1 MRRTAALVV
10 LAVVGFCVSAY
21 LAAFQ
26 LGVIRDV
33 WDPLFDDGS
42 RRVLTSAVSRL
53 LPVPD
58 ASVGAAAYAVD
69 AVLGLWLL
77 LRPDAPAAVVA
88 LLAAVTAVAA
98 AVALVLVVLQPLVA
112 RSLCS
117 LCLVSAAV
125 SLALAVGAA
134 TEARDRLV
142 PEGLAAALSKEV
154 RS

>member
-1 MRRTAALVV
+1 VRRTTALVV
-10 LAVVGFCVSAY
+10 LAIVGLAISGY

-26 LGVIRDV
+26 LGAIGDV
-33 WDPLFDDGS
+33 WDPLFGDGS

-58 ASVGAAAYAVD
+58 ASVGATAYAVD

-77 LRPDAPAAVVA
+77 VRPDAPAPAVA
-88 LLAAVTAVAA
+88 LLAAVTSVSATVAV
-98 AVALVLVVLQPLVA
+98 VLVVLQPLVA

-117 LCLVSAAV
+117 LCLVSAGV
-125 SLALAVGAA
+125 SLALAVGAV

-142 PEGLAAALSKEV
+142 PEGLVAALSKEV
-154 RS
+154 HS